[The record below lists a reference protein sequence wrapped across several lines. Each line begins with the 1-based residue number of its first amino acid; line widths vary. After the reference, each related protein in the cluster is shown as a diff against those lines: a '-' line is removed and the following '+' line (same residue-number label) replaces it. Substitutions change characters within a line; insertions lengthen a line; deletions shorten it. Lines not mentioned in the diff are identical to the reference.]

1 MNYLG
6 RKCVGGIMK
15 QSLRLLT
22 LDQIR
27 AFVSVCEHG
36 SFTNAAKDQSRTQTA
51 VTRQIRAAE
60 DILGEKLFHRCRGHF
75 EGPTEAGE
83 KLLPFAIKILAVL
96 EDAWMC
102 LERPGLKG
110 TIRVGVMDDIDMNW
124 LLELIG
130 RFKALHPECD
140 VTVISDFSTR
150 LEKRLDQRE
159 LDVAIVKTLIRTQQ
173 GEVSNAHKTLRREPL
188 LWAAGAGF
196 GLRQRE
202 PLPLV
207 LFHEGCVYRHHV
219 IQRLESAGVPF
230 RIAYEGQSYSHLR
243 AAAAAGLGVTALAE
257 SQVAMGGLQSLVEVA
272 GTRLD
277 PLSDVEI
284 AMKALHTRKNLAL
297 SGFMREVMRS
307 SKQDRQAFCTSD
319 NQVMTRLQELELA

>member
-1 MNYLG
+1 
-6 RKCVGGIMK
+6 MK

-27 AFVSVCEHG
+27 AFVAVCEHG

-83 KLLPFAIKILAVL
+83 KLLPFAIKILATL

-124 LLELIG
+124 LLELVS
-130 RFKALHPECD
+130 RFKALHPDCD

-150 LEKRLDQRE
+150 LEKRLEQRE
-159 LDVAIVKTLIRTQQ
+159 LDVAIVKTLVRRLGQAD
-173 GEVSNAHKTLRREPL
+173 VHNAHKTLRCEPL

-196 GLRQRE
+196 RLRPRE

-230 RIAYEGQSYSHLR
+230 RIAYEGQSYGHLR
-243 AAAAAGLGVTALAE
+243 AAVAAGLGVTALAE

-284 AMKALHTRKNLAL
+284 AMKALHTRKNQAL
-297 SGFMREVMRS
+297 SGFMREVMQS
-307 SKQDRQAFCTSD
+307 TKQDRLAFCTSD
-319 NQVMTRLQELELA
+319 NRDMIKLQELELA